1 MNGTWRFQD
10 PTECSPLDSFCS
22 YSSNPKETFEDSIW
36 EYTFFVPQD
45 QAKLVSTLGGPED
58 FVKRLDY
65 LHESGLL
72 DISNEVSEL
81 VSGIFRSK
89 VVRMRYF
96 ERSSKT

>member
-45 QAKLVSTLGGPED
+45 QAKLVSALGGPED

-81 VSGIFRSK
+81 VSEIFRSK
-89 VVRMRYF
+89 FVRMRYL